1 MKLALRKMQ
10 RKDLEFVNNIR
21 NHNTTRSMLENNNII
36 SYSDTLSWFLNS
48 SPDWLIIEDKKEK
61 VGYIRTS
68 DDTGNSI
75 CIGCDI
81 HPEKRRMGYA
91 FYAYKLVIENLYT
104 KKYSVLWLKVFE
116 KNIPAVNLYEKLG
129 FKTSGSEI
137 SRGEKYLTMIH
148 IKV

>member
-1 MKLALRKMQ
+1 MERS
-10 RKDLEFVNNIR
+10 DLEFVNNIR

-36 SYSDTLSWFLNS
+36 SYNDTLSWFINS
-48 SPDWLIIEDKKEK
+48 SPSWLIIEDNKDK

-81 HPEKRRMGYA
+81 HPKKRRMGYA

-104 KKYSVLWLKVFE
+104 RKYSVLWLKVFE
-116 KNIPAVNLYEKLG
+116 KNIPAVSLYEKLG
-129 FKTSGSEI
+129 FKINGSEI
-137 SRGEKYLTMIH
+137 SRGKKYLTMVH
-148 IKV
+148 TKV